1 VKSISPYFNR
11 HDFSCPCG
19 CGFADV
25 SKELVELLDAVQQHF
40 EQSVVIQK
48 GCCCTQYS
56 KECGDIYASQHL
68 LGTAADITVNNI
80 PANRVSDYLETQY
93 RQQYG
98 IGRSENYTH
107 IDIRASAARWQE

>member
-1 VKSISPYFNR
+1 M
-11 HDFSCPCG
+11 
-19 CGFADV
+19 
-25 SKELVELLDAVQQHF
+25 
-40 EQSVVIQK
+40 
-48 GCCCTQYS
+48 
-56 KECGDIYASQHL
+56 
-68 LGTAADITVNNI
+68 GTAADITVNNI

>member
-1 VKSISPYFNR
+1 VKSISPHFYQ

-25 SKELVELLDAVQQHF
+25 SKELVELLETVQQHF
-40 EQSVVIQK
+40 EQSVLIHK

-68 LGTAADITVNNI
+68 LGTAADITVNTI
-80 PANRVSDYLETQY
+80 AADRVADYLETRY
-93 RQQYG
+93 PKQYG

-107 IDIRASAARWQE
+107 IDIRASAARWRE